1 MVDSPSTE
9 RTRELAD
16 DATARQRC
24 EECLGGHE
32 LPFADP
38 SRGLGEQQLSTSK
51 IAVVGL
57 GYVGLPLA
65 VALAK
70 HGAVTGYDHDPQRVR
85 ELSAGHDRTGEVTG
99 EALAAAAIR
108 LTADGSALV
117 GDDIYIITV
126 PTPVDRRNAP
136 DLSAVRSACR
146 TIGSV
151 MSAGAIVV
159 LESTVYPGAT
169 EEVVG
174 PELAAASG
182 LRCGVDFFLGYSPE
196 RINPGDRQHTV
207 ERLTKVVAGQTGAVT
222 ERLAAMYRRITGGQ
236 VFVAR
241 DIRTAEAAKAIEN
254 AQRDINIAF
263 VNEVAMICQRLGLSV
278 YDVLDA
284 ARTKWNF
291 LDFRPGLVGGHCI
304 GVDPFYLAYKAQAVG
319 HEPHIILAGRAVNDA
334 MPGFVVERIAAQLQP
349 GASILV
355 LGLTFKENVPDLRNS
370 KAAELALG
378 LIRLGF
384 EVTTHDPIADFAEAG
399 ALYGLT
405 PLPALPRGQSFDAVL
420 GAVPHHAYLELDGA
434 RLAGL
439 LRPGGLLADLKGIWR
454 DVRLPDGVR
463 RWVL

>member
-1 MVDSPSTE
+1 
-9 RTRELAD
+9 
-16 DATARQRC
+16 
-24 EECLGGHE
+24 
-32 LPFADP
+32 
-38 SRGLGEQQLSTSK
+38 LSISN

-70 HGAVTGYDHDPQRVR
+70 HGPVIGYDHDPVRIR
-85 ELSAGHDRTGEVTG
+85 ELHGGHDRTGEVSP
-99 EALAAAAIR
+99 EALAQAAIR
-108 LTADGSALV
+108 LTDDGSALAGHDV
-117 GDDIYIITV
+117 YIITV
-126 PTPVDRRNAP
+126 PTPVDRDNVP
-136 DLSAVRSACR
+136 DLSAVASACH
-146 TIGSV
+146 TIGEV
-151 MSAGAIVV
+151 MSAGAIVI

-174 PELAAASG
+174 PALAQASG
-182 LRCGVDFFLGYSPE
+182 MRCGTDFFLGYSPE

-207 ERLTKVVAGQTGAVT
+207 ERLTKVVAGQTPEVT
-222 ERLAAMYRRITGGQ
+222 ERVAAIYRRVTGGQ

-263 VNEVAMICQRLGLSV
+263 VNEIAMICQRLGLSI
-278 YDVLDA
+278 YDVLEA

-319 HEPHIILAGRAVNDA
+319 HEPHIILAGRTVNDA
-334 MPGFVVERIAAQLQP
+334 MPRFVADRVAAQLEA
-349 GASILV
+349 GARILL

-370 KAAELALG
+370 KAAELAL
-378 LIRLGF
+378 RLKKRGF
-384 EVTTHDPIADFAEAG
+384 EVTTHDPLADLAEAE

-405 PLPALPRGQSFDAVL
+405 PLAALPDGRAFDAVL
-420 GAVPHHAYLELDGA
+420 GAVPHRAFTRLDGD

-439 LRPGGLLADLKGIWR
+439 LRPGGLLADLQGMWR
-454 DVRLPDGVR
+454 DLRLPGGYR

>member
-1 MVDSPSTE
+1 
-9 RTRELAD
+9 
-16 DATARQRC
+16 
-24 EECLGGHE
+24 
-32 LPFADP
+32 
-38 SRGLGEQQLSTSK
+38 LSTSK

-65 VALAK
+65 VALAR
-70 HGAVTGYDHDPQRVR
+70 HGPVTGYDHDPQRIR
-85 ELSAGHDRTGEVTG
+85 ELRARNDRTGEIASD
-99 EALAAAAIR
+99 ALAATALE
-108 LTADGSALV
+108 LTADSSALS
-117 GDDIYIITV
+117 GHDIYIITV
-126 PTPVDRRNAP
+126 PTPVDRHNVP
-136 DLSAVRSACR
+136 DLSAVRAACR
-146 TIGSV
+146 TIGGV

-174 PELAAASG
+174 PALAAASG

-196 RINPGDRQHTV
+196 RTNPGDRQHTI
-207 ERLTKVVAGQTGAVT
+207 ERLTKVVAGQTEAVT
-222 ERLAAMYRRITGGQ
+222 ERLAAMYRRITDGQ

-304 GVDPFYLAYKAQAVG
+304 GVDPFYLAHKARAVG
-319 HEPHIILAGRAVNDA
+319 HEPRIILAGRAVNDA
-334 MPGFVVERIAAQLQP
+334 MPGFVVDRLAAQLTP
-349 GASILV
+349 GAGILM

-378 LIRLGF
+378 LRARGF
-384 EVTTHDPIADFAEAG
+384 HVTTHDPLANPAEADS
-399 ALYGLT
+399 LYGLT
-405 PLPALPRGQSFDAVL
+405 ALSLLPEGQVFDAVL
-420 GAVPHHAYLELDGA
+420 GAVPHRAYA
-434 RLAGL
+434 RLDDVRLVAL
-439 LRPGGLLADLKGIWR
+439 LRPGGLLADLKGMWR
-454 DVRLPDGVR
+454 DLRLPDGIR
-463 RWVL
+463 RWTL

>member
-1 MVDSPSTE
+1 M
-9 RTRELAD
+9 
-16 DATARQRC
+16 
-24 EECLGGHE
+24 
-32 LPFADP
+32 
-38 SRGLGEQQLSTSK
+38 STSK

-65 VALAK
+65 VALAR
-70 HGAVTGYDHDPQRVR
+70 HGPVTGYDHDPQRIR
-85 ELSAGHDRTGEVTG
+85 ELSAGHDRTGEVTS
-99 EALAAAAIR
+99 EALAATALE
-108 LTADGSALV
+108 LTADSSSLV
-117 GDDIYIITV
+117 GHDIYIITV
-126 PTPVDRRNAP
+126 PTPVDRHNVP
-136 DLSAVRSACR
+136 DLSAVRAACR
-146 TIGSV
+146 TIGGV

-174 PELAAASG
+174 PALAAASG

-196 RINPGDRQHTV
+196 RINPGDRQHTI
-207 ERLTKVVAGQTGAVT
+207 ERLTKVVAGQTEAVT

-304 GVDPFYLAYKAQAVG
+304 GVDPFYLAYKARAVG

-334 MPGFVVERIAAQLQP
+334 MPRFIADRLAAQLTP
-349 GASILV
+349 GASILM
-355 LGLTFKENVPDLRNS
+355 LGLTFKENVPRP
-370 KAAELALG
+370 AQFQG
-378 LIRLGF
+378 GR
-384 EVTTHDPIADFAEAG
+384 AG
-399 ALYGLT
+399 AR
-405 PLPALPRGQSFDAVL
+405 AAR
-420 GAVPHHAYLELDGA
+420 A
-434 RLAGL
+434 RLRGH
-439 LRPGGLLADLKGIWR
+439 RP
-454 DVRLPDGVR
+454 
-463 RWVL
+463 

>member
-1 MVDSPSTE
+1 
-9 RTRELAD
+9 
-16 DATARQRC
+16 
-24 EECLGGHE
+24 
-32 LPFADP
+32 
-38 SRGLGEQQLSTSK
+38 LSVSK

-70 HGAVTGYDHDPQRVR
+70 HGPVTGYDHDPERIR
-85 ELSAGHDRTGEVTG
+85 ELREGSDRTGEVSPET
-99 EALAAAAIR
+99 LAGAAIG
-108 LTADGSALV
+108 LTSDSSALIGHDV
-117 GDDIYIITV
+117 YIVTV
-126 PTPVDRRNAP
+126 PTPVDRNNVP
-136 DLSAVRSACR
+136 DLSAVVSACQTVGR
-146 TIGSV
+146 A

-174 PELAAASG
+174 PTLAEASG
-182 LRCGVDFFLGYSPE
+182 LRCGIDFFLGYSPE

-207 ERLTKVVAGQTGAVT
+207 DRLTKVVAGQTVDVT
-222 ERLAAMYRRITGGQ
+222 ERLAAIYRRVTGGQ

-278 YDVLDA
+278 YDVLEA

-304 GVDPFYLAYKAQAVG
+304 GVDPFYLAYKAQKVG

-334 MPGFVVERIAAQLQP
+334 MPRFVVDRLAGLLTP
-349 GASILV
+349 GARVLV

-378 LIRLGF
+378 LAARGF
-384 EVTTHDPIADFAEAG
+384 AVTTYDPLADAAEAE

-405 PLPALPRGQSFDAVL
+405 PLSVLPEGQTFDAVL
-420 GAVPHHAYLELDGA
+420 GAVPHRALA
-434 RLAGL
+434 RLDATQLAAL
-439 LRPGGLLADLKGIWR
+439 LRPDGLLADLKGLWR
-454 DVRLPDGVR
+454 DLELPRETR

>member
-1 MVDSPSTE
+1 M
-9 RTRELAD
+9 
-16 DATARQRC
+16 
-24 EECLGGHE
+24 
-32 LPFADP
+32 
-38 SRGLGEQQLSTSK
+38 STSK

-70 HGAVTGYDHDPQRVR
+70 HDAVTGYDHDAQRIG
-85 ELSAGHDRTGEVTG
+85 ELSAGHDRTGEVTA
-99 EALAAAAIR
+99 EALAAAALR
-108 LTADGSALV
+108 LTAEGSALV
-117 GDDIYIITV
+117 GHDIYIITV
-126 PTPVDRRNAP
+126 PTPVDRDNVP

-151 MSAGAIVV
+151 MSAGAIVA

-182 LRCGVDFFLGYSPE
+182 MRCGIDFFLGYSPE

-207 ERLTKVVAGQTGAVT
+207 ERLTKVVAGQTEAAT
-222 ERLAAMYRRITGGQ
+222 ERLAAMYRRVTGGQ
-236 VFVAR
+236 VFIAR

-278 YDVLDA
+278 FDVLDA

-291 LDFRPGLVGGHCI
+291 LDFKPGLVGGHCI

-334 MPGFVVERIAAQLQP
+334 MPGFVAAQLAAQLAP

-370 KAAELALG
+370 KAAALALDLAERG
-378 LIRLGF
+378 LQ
-384 EVTTHDPIADFAEAG
+384 VTTHDPLAAAAEAE
-399 ALYGLT
+399 ALYGLK
-405 PLPALPRGQSFDAVL
+405 PLSVLPEGQAFDAVL
-420 GAVPHHAYLELDGA
+420 VAVPHRVYARLDGP
-434 RLAGL
+434 RIIDL
-439 LRPGGLLADLKGIWR
+439 LRPGGLLADLKGLWR
-454 DVRLPDGVR
+454 ELRLPDGIR
-463 RWVL
+463 RWTL

>member
-1 MVDSPSTE
+1 M
-9 RTRELAD
+9 
-16 DATARQRC
+16 
-24 EECLGGHE
+24 
-32 LPFADP
+32 
-38 SRGLGEQQLSTSK
+38 STSK

-70 HGAVTGYDHDPQRVR
+70 HDTVTGYDRDPQRVR
-85 ELSAGHDRTGEVTG
+85 ELSLGHDRTGEVPS
-99 EALAAAAIR
+99 EALTEAALR
-108 LTADGSALV
+108 LTADSSDLV
-117 GDDIYIITV
+117 GHDVYIITV
-126 PTPVDRRNAP
+126 PTPVDRNNVP
-136 DLSAVRSACR
+136 DLSAVRSACQ
-146 TIGSV
+146 TIGAV

-182 LRCGVDFFLGYSPE
+182 LRCGIDFFLGYSPE

-207 ERLTKVVAGQTGAVT
+207 ERLTKVVAGQT
-222 ERLAAMYRRITGGQ
+222 EAATDRIAAIYRRVTGGQ

-291 LDFRPGLVGGHCI
+291 LDFKPGLVGGHCI
-304 GVDPFYLAYKAQAVG
+304 GVDPFYLAYKAQSVG

-334 MPGFVVERIAAQLQP
+334 MPGFVAGRLAAQLEP

-355 LGLTFKENVPDLRNS
+355 LGLTFKENVSDLRNS
-370 KAAELALG
+370 KAAELAIG
-378 LIRLGF
+378 LAERGLQ
-384 EVTTHDPIADFAEAG
+384 VTTHDPLADPAEAE

-405 PLPALPRGQSFDAVL
+405 PLSTLPDGQAFDAVL
-420 GAVPHHAYLELDGA
+420 AAVPHHAYVRLEDA
-434 RLAGL
+434 RIVGL

-454 DVRLPDGVR
+454 ELALPDGIR
-463 RWVL
+463 RWTL